1 MADNHMNNSN
11 QMNSIENARKYGT
24 KLWKKKVRKFFNNK
38 LAVFG
43 LTVVLIFV
51 ILMVGAP
58 LFTKWDPNEPNFK
71 AKLLGPTA
79 EHYFGTD
86 SLGRDLFARI
96 LYGGRT
102 SVLIAVVSS
111 LIGSTIGTILGA
123 IGGYFEG
130 FVDKLLVRI
139 SEIVSCFPQLIL
151 VLIVVAFIGPG
162 TWNLILIFSITGWT
176 GTFRMVRSEFI
187 ARKEETY
194 VKVCEAFGMSHVKI
208 MFSQILPAVLT
219 TVIVTVTIN
228 IPGYVMQEAGL
239 SFLGF
244 GVPMNTPTWG
254 TMLNAAK
261 ASNIL
266 INNPHCWLVPGI
278 AICLF
283 VLAVNFFGDGLRDV
297 MDPRQQ

>member
-1 MADNHMNNSN
+1 MENNN
-11 QMNSIENARKYGT
+11 KTNTIENARKYGT
-24 KLWKKKVRKFFNNK
+24 KLWKKKVRKFLNNK

-43 LTVVLIFV
+43 LSVVLIY
-51 ILMVGAP
+51 ILLMVLSP
-58 LFTKWDPNEPNFK
+58 VITPWDPLEPNFK
-71 AKLLGPTA
+71 VKLAGPSAEHLLGC
-79 EHYFGTD
+79 D
-86 SLGRDLFARI
+86 SLGRDLFSRV

-102 SVLIAVVSS
+102 SVLIAVISS
-111 LIGSTIGTILGA
+111 LIGSAIGTVLGA
-123 IGGYFEG
+123 IGGYFG
-130 FVDKLLVRI
+130 GIFDKLLVRLQ
-139 SEIVSCFPQLIL
+139 EIVSCFPQLIL
-151 VLIVVAFIGPG
+151 VLIVVAFIGTG
-162 TWNLILIFSITGWT
+162 TWNLIIIFALTGWT
-176 GTFRMVRSEFI
+176 GCFRLVRSEFI

-194 VKVCEAFGMSHVKI
+194 VKVCEAFGMSSVKI

-219 TVIVTVTIN
+219 TVIVQLTMN

-244 GVPMNTPTWG
+244 GVPMTVPTWG

-261 ASNIL
+261 ATNIL
-266 INNPHCWLVPGI
+266 INYPHCWLVPGA

>member
-1 MADNHMNNSN
+1 MAENNVTN
-11 QMNSIENARKYGT
+11 TNTTNSIDNARKYGT
-24 KLWKKKVRKFFNNK
+24 KLWKKKVRKFFNNR

-43 LTVVLIFV
+43 LLVVVIFLV
-51 ILMVGAP
+51 LMIGAP
-58 LFTKWDPNEPNFK
+58 IFTKWDPNAPNFK
-71 AKLLGPTA
+71 AKLVGPNA
-79 EHYFGTD
+79 EHLLGTD

-111 LIGSTIGTILGA
+111 FIGSTIGTILGA

-130 FVDKLLVRI
+130 FVDKCLVRLQ
-139 SEIVSCFPQLIL
+139 EIVSCFPQLIL

-162 TWNLILIFSITGWT
+162 TWNLILIFALTGWT
-176 GTFRMVRSEFI
+176 GCFRLVRSEFI

-194 VKVCEAFGMSHVKI
+194 VKVCEAFGMSNVKI
-208 MFSQILPAVLT
+208 MFSQILPSVLT
-219 TVIVTVTIN
+219 TVIVQLTMN

-261 ASNIL
+261 ASSIL
-266 INNPHCWLVPGI
+266 INNPHCWLVPGL
-278 AICLF
+278 AISLF

>member
-1 MADNHMNNSN
+1 MENKNVNTAAA
-11 QMNSIENARKYGT
+11 NSIENARKYGT
-24 KLWKKKVRKFFNNK
+24 KLWKKKIRKFFNNK

-43 LTVVLIFV
+43 LVVVVVFV
-51 ILMVGAP
+51 GMMIAAP
-58 LFTKWDPNEPNFK
+58 LITKWDPLEPNFG
-71 AKLLGPTA
+71 AKLQGPSK
-79 EHYFGTD
+79 EHLLGTD
-86 SLGRDLFARI
+86 SLGRDLFSRI

-111 LIGSTIGTILGA
+111 LIGSAIGTVLGA

-130 FVDKLLVRI
+130 IVDKTLVRLQ
-139 SEIVSCFPQLIL
+139 EIVSCFPQLIL
-151 VLIVVAFIGPG
+151 VLIVVAIVGPG
-162 TWNLILIFSITGWT
+162 TWNLILIFAVTGWT
-176 GTFRMVRSEFI
+176 GCFRLVRSEFI

-194 VKVCEAFGMSHVKI
+194 VKVCEAFGMSNVKI
-208 MFSQILPAVLT
+208 MFSQILPSVLT
-219 TVIVTVTIN
+219 TVIVQLTMN

-244 GVPMNTPTWG
+244 GVPMTTPTWG
-254 TMLNAAK
+254 TMLNASK

-266 INNPHCWLVPGI
+266 INYPYCWLVPGL